1 MAKTSNNFKFTLRV
15 FPTLIKAITGSVF
28 IKLKLIVIMEE
39 GEKIQAHIL
48 SVWKESREFF
58 SGRGAEIMLILTDK
72 HLMFIKKTESKMK
85 WWGANTQRQVV
96 KFIQNKDV
104 MVMIDGYTEE
114 HLKTDL
120 ENKKNQEVS
129 FNNILDIDVKEKV
142 WGSVLLLEILED
154 EESKKYQFSIVQDW
168 VKYPLKDP
176 IKYMKVDWNG
186 FIKYVKDRQLVT
198 E

>member
-1 MAKTSNNFKFTLRV
+1 MDLD
-15 FPTLIKAITGSVF
+15 
-28 IKLKLIVIMEE
+28 
-39 GEKIQAHIL
+39 EKIHAHIL
-48 SVWKESREFF
+48 SVWKEPKEFF
-58 SGRGAEIMLILTDK
+58 GGRSLEGMLILTDK

-104 MVMIDGYTEE
+104 MVTVDGYTEE
-114 HLKTDL
+114 HLRIDL

-129 FNNILDIDVKEKV
+129 FNDVLDIEVKEKV
-142 WGSVLLLEILED
+142 WGNILLLETLED
-154 EESKKYQFSIVQDW
+154 GETKKYQFSVVQDW

-176 IKYMKVDWNG
+176 TKRMKVDWSG
-186 FIKYVKDRQLVT
+186 FVKYVKDQQLVT